1 MNRQFEN
8 NITFFDIGFDNPE
21 LQFATLYSVMSE
33 TYKKRGNITKLVLR
47 YLKDKASLSLEE
59 QKLALSIIDDSF
71 YNKPKPYS
79 HCKIC
84 STSFQ
89 RDVLYKMSQKLKY
102 WDICIPTV
110 HYFPGNLMI
119 YLKDRE
125 ISHKENFQDL
135 NLDELK
141 ELEFIVK
148 HLIYKLNEKIFY
160 GKLLGV
166 NVLFN
171 QISKSQL
178 CIHGHIELMIKD
190 IDKLNLGCKLLL
202 DRFYDPITEYI
213 NKDFFNNDGIIKTI
227 EGIRIDASKLDL
239 KDVLNMVRQ
248 YEFRLNLLIKKTQQL
263 RLNKICPEDLNGI
276 LLYNG
281 LSPAP
286 ANSVYY
292 TDYRGKIFVSSVPEL
307 VPPIIKLDD
316 INDLDNEEDMYLIKY
331 NATTPNRDY
340 SIMKK
345 YSPTAR
351 PSSKI
356 SSVNESTPY
365 VRKLTREIKKV
376 LEE

>member
-1 MNRQFEN
+1 MARQFEN
-8 NITFFDIGFDNPE
+8 NITFFDIGFDNPK
-21 LQFATLYSVMSE
+21 LPFATLYSVMTE

-47 YLKDKASLSLEE
+47 YLKDKDSLNLEE

-71 YNKPKPYS
+71 YNKPNPYS

-84 STSFQ
+84 SSSFQ
-89 RDVLYKMSQKLKY
+89 RDILYKMSQKLKY
-102 WDICIPTV
+102 WEICIPTV
-110 HYFPGNLMI
+110 QYFPGNLMI

-125 ISHKENFQDL
+125 VSHKENFQDL
-135 NLDELK
+135 SLDELK

-148 HLIYKLNEKIFY
+148 YLIYMLNEKIFY
-160 GKLLGV
+160 GQLLGV

-178 CIHGHIELMIKD
+178 CIHGHVELMIKD
-190 IDKLNLGCKLLL
+190 VNKLNLGCQLLL

-213 NKDFFNNDGIIKTI
+213 NKDFFDNDGIIKTI
-227 EGIRIDASKLDL
+227 EGIRIDTSDFDI
-239 KDVLNMVRQ
+239 KDVLNIVRQ
-248 YEFRLNLLIKKTQQL
+248 YEIRINYLIKKTQEQ
-263 RLNKICPEDLNGI
+263 RLSKCCPKDLYGM

-292 TDYRGKIFVSSVPEL
+292 TDYRDKIFVSSVPEL

-316 INDLDNEEDMYLIKY
+316 ITDLNNEEDMYLIKY
-331 NATTPNRDY
+331 NATTPNSNY

-345 YSPTAR
+345 YSPMVR
-351 PSSKI
+351 PSSKV

-365 VRKLTREIKKV
+365 VRKLTREIKKA
-376 LEE
+376 LEK

>member
-1 MNRQFEN
+1 MDRQFEN
-8 NITFFDIGFDNPE
+8 NITFFDIGFDNPN
-21 LQFATLYSVMSE
+21 LQFATLYSIMSE

-47 YLKDKASLSLEE
+47 YLKDKDSLSLEE

-84 STSFQ
+84 SSFFQ
-89 RDVLYKMSQKLKY
+89 RDILYKMSQKLKY
-102 WDICIPTV
+102 WEICIPTV
-110 HYFPGNLMI
+110 QYFPGNLMV

-125 ISHKENFQDL
+125 VSHKENFQDL

-148 HLIYKLNEKIFY
+148 YLICRLNEKKFY
-160 GKLLGV
+160 GQLLGI
-166 NVLFN
+166 NILFN

-202 DRFYDPITEYI
+202 DRFYDPVTEYI
-213 NKDFFNNDGIIKTI
+213 NKEFVNNEEIIKTI
-227 EGIRIDASKLDL
+227 EGIRIDTSKLDL
-239 KDVLNMVRQ
+239 KEVLNIVRQ
-248 YEFRLNLLIKKTQQL
+248 YETRINLLIKNTQQL
-263 RLNKICPEDLNGI
+263 RLSKSCPQDLNGK

-286 ANSVYY
+286 ANSIYY
-292 TDYRGKIFVSSVPEL
+292 TDYRGKVFISSVPEL

-331 NATTPNRDY
+331 NATTPNSNY

-345 YSPTAR
+345 YSPLAR

-356 SSVNESTPY
+356 SSTSENTHY
-365 VRKLTREIKKV
+365 VRKLNREIKQA

>member
-110 HYFPGNLMI
+110 QYFPGNLMI